1 MKAIRPLL
9 SLVMAMSLAPIAVA
23 QAPATDAPVPT
34 REFPFPGDSLEI
46 ALSEVFPGLDDPQS
60 YDLDNPDI
68 LTKDG
73 ESYSSQREKLYTTMT
88 PLCHVATLSR
98 SLVVAQTCQTQKS
111 DQVANWKRFFAAL
124 GKLRNPKPALPL
136 ARSSGPPLR
145 VSGPKP
151 SRLMTQI
158 ST

>member
-1 MKAIRPLL
+1 MSNIRFLVALVVTLATRKA
-9 SLVMAMSLAPIAVA
+9 AIAES
-23 QAPATDAPVPT
+23 PMPDAPVLT
-34 REFPFPGDSLEI
+34 REFPGDSLEI

-73 ESYSSQREKLYTTMT
+73 ESYSSRREKLYTTMT